1 MHEQHARYEKGHIDM
16 DTRPTKATRIKV
28 ASAGVAMVGALAIA
42 LASAG
47 PAAGHGWEAKA
58 VLRDVKGA
66 RVGTVRFEGNDDG
79 TKVKVVVHGITVGR
93 DDFHGLHIHANK
105 PRGTCTPPFTDAGG
119 HWNPGG
125 ATHGHHAGD
134 LPSLLVQADR
144 TGRAT
149 TVTGRFDPDDIKGK
163 PSSST
168 PVGTTSPTSRSATE
182 SAPRPS
188 RGRMRRRWRQATPA
202 SASPAASSTSTEG
215 GSGRN
220 GLPVVCA
227 DRHLVR

>member
-79 TKVKVVVHGITVGR
+79 TKVKVVVHGITVGL
-93 DDFHGLHIHANK
+93 DDFHGLHIHANE

-149 TVTGRFDPDDIKGK
+149 TVTRRFDPDDIKGK
-163 PSSST
+163 AVILHAGPDNFANIPVRYGIGT
-168 PVGTTSPTSRSATE
+168 PPVPGPDAATL
-182 SAPRPS
+182 
-188 RGRMRRRWRQATPA
+188 AT
-202 SASPAASSTSTEG
+202 G
-215 GSGRN
+215 DSGERIAC
-220 GLPVVCA
+220 GIIRL
-227 DRHLVR
+227 D